1 MTELEALVGLNLIPN
16 LGSARLGKLLEVFGK
31 PQEIFSAKYA
41 YLASISG
48 IGSQIASDIIS
59 FKKENIEK
67 ELSSAGKLGI
77 KILTFNDDDYPG
89 NLKQIPGAP
98 IALYVSGSIS
108 ARDNLAVGIVGS
120 RRASFYGL
128 SSAEKFAVQL
138 SARGITIV
146 SGMARGVDTYAHR
159 GALKAKGRTIAIIG
173 SGFNH
178 IYPAENAD
186 LAKEISSSGAVISE
200 FPMEAK
206 PLAQNFPRR
215 NRLISGLSLGVLIT
229 EAARNSGA
237 LITADFALEQG
248 REVFALPGRID
259 SSGSTGANALIKQ
272 GAKLV
277 TCCDDILEELNFKIS
292 DKNVIAKQINVCH
305 SEGAAAAEGP
315 SRASGIPPSAENS
328 AAGKKDLSSQPFCF
342 AKQSDGGQNDICL
355 SSKTERDIYE
365 LISQEP
371 ISLDDLC
378 EKSNFSI
385 LAIIP
390 IVLGLE
396 FKKLIKALP
405 GKQYTRS

>member
-1 MTELEALVGLNLIPN
+1 MTELEALVGLNLISN
-16 LGSARLGKLLEVFGK
+16 IGSVRLGKLLEVFGK
-31 PQEIFSAKYA
+31 PQEIFSAKYEH
-41 YLASISG
+41 LTSILG
-48 IGSQIASDIIS
+48 IGNQIAADIVS

-67 ELSSAGKLGI
+67 ELSSSEKLGI
-77 KILTFNDDDYPG
+77 KILTLNDGDYPE
-89 NLKQIPGAP
+89 NLKQIPGSP
-98 IALYVSGSIS
+98 IVLYVSGSIT
-108 ARDNLAVGIVGS
+108 AQDNLAVGIVGS
-120 RRASFYGL
+120 RRASLYGL
-128 SSAEKFAVQL
+128 SSAEKFAAWL

-159 GALKAKGRTIAIIG
+159 GALKAKGRTIAVMG

-186 LAKEISSSGAVISE
+186 LAKEISFSGAVISE
-200 FPMEAK
+200 FPMDTK
-206 PLAQNFPRR
+206 PLPGNFPRR

-259 SSGSTGANALIKQ
+259 SAGSMGTNELLKQ
-272 GAKLV
+272 GAKIV

-292 DKNVIAKQINVCH
+292 DKNVVAKHINVCH
-305 SEGAAAAEGP
+305 SE
-315 SRASGIPPSAENS
+315 RAIANEESKKRDPSAEFT
-328 AAGKKDLSSQPFCF
+328 LSEANVPQ
-342 AKQSDGGQNDICL
+342 DDMCL
-355 SSKTERDIYE
+355 SNKTERDIYK
-365 LISQEP
+365 LISKEP
-371 ISLDDLC
+371 ISLDDIC

-405 GKQYTRS
+405 GKQFMRN